1 MCTCCQL
8 LKSNLLTSLE
18 STQGLLKI
26 CNYITE
32 TYSKKDIKLNY
43 VTGNYF
49 ADIKTLFNTM

>member
-18 STQGLLKI
+18 STQRLLKI

-43 VTGNYF
+43 VTGEL
-49 ADIKTLFNTM
+49 ICGHKNTI